1 MRWVCL
7 LLALAACLP
16 CANLLACELET
27 RSYRVVL
34 TEHCAMGESPCRN
47 VAYLGTNKANG
58 RSIRLTGQAVVLGC
72 ADGGASCHHHLG
84 YRFEHGSYVYF
95 VGGEGSLMVTRH
107 GMLIFSQLGRWK
119 SGGCRTPHQGAHPD
133 A

>member
-1 MRWVCL
+1 MRSVCL

-16 CANLLACELET
+16 CANVVACELET

-34 TEHCAMGESPCRN
+34 TERCAEGESPCRN

-58 RSIRLTGQAVVLGC
+58 QSIRLTGQAVVLMC
-72 ADGGASCHHHLG
+72 ADGVTPCRHLG
-84 YRFEHGSYVYF
+84 YRFEHGPYVYF
-95 VGGEGSLMVTRH
+95 VGDEGSLMVTRH
-107 GMLIFSQLGRWK
+107 GKQILGQLGRWTHR
-119 SGGCRTPHQGAHPD
+119 GCRTPDQGEHPH